1 MLNRTLAPII
11 KDPIEFD
18 LQLPPCEKW
27 RLKNNIPVYAVNAGE
42 RDVIMVEWVFE
53 AGNWFEQKNLIASTT
68 NALLKNGTHDKSAF
82 ELSDYFEYYGAY
94 VNRSCYNE
102 TATIT
107 LHCLTKHLPELLP
120 VIAEMLTGSVFH
132 QEELDTYRQN
142 QKQKLQVSLLKCE
155 YVASQLLDELLYGKN
170 HPYGK
175 QPHAKDYDNL
185 NRDEIIS
192 FYNQYYINGNCK
204 IFTAGKLPENL
215 LELLNKEFGS
225 LPLNVSQ
232 SNIEPQLK
240 ETATQKKYNII
251 NDSNGVQAAIRLAR
265 PFPNRHHPDFQKV
278 QILNNVLGGYF
289 GSRLMSNIREDKG
302 YTYGIYSY
310 LQNHILESA
319 WVISTEVGKEV
330 AEAALE
336 EIYKEMK
343 LLREG
348 FILPDELLLVKN
360 YMMGL
365 MLGNL
370 DGPFQIIAR
379 WKNYILNGVD
389 ENYFNNAIH
398 TIKNVTP
405 LELDEMANKYLQPE
419 AFFEV
424 VVV

>member
-1 MLNRTLAPII
+1 MLNRTIAPNI
-11 KDPIEFD
+11 KNPVEFD
-18 LQLPPCEKW
+18 LKLPPCKKML
-27 RLKNNIPVYAVNAGE
+27 LKNNVPVYAVNAGE
-42 RDVIMVEWVFE
+42 RDVIMIEWVFD
-53 AGNWFEQKNLIASTT
+53 AGNWFEEKNLIASAT
-68 NALLKNGTHDKSAF
+68 NFLLKNGTSKKSAF
-82 ELSDYFEYYGAY
+82 EISDYFEYYGAFL
-94 VNRSCYNE
+94 NRSCYNE
-102 TATIT
+102 TATIS
-107 LHCLTKHLPELLP
+107 LHCLTKHIKELLP
-120 VIAEMLTGSVFH
+120 VVAEMITSAVFH
-132 QEELDTYRQN
+132 QEELETLIQN
-142 QKQKLQVSLLKCE
+142 QKQKLQVSLRKCD

-204 IFTAGKLPENL
+204 IFTAGKLPEDI
-215 LELLNKEFGS
+215 LEILDAEFGS
-225 LPLNVSQ
+225 LPLNKKSTEFHSIQ
-232 SNIEPQLK
+232 K
-240 ETATQKKYNII
+240 DTASEKKHHIV
-251 NDSNGVQAAIRLAR
+251 NDKKGVQAAIRLAR

-278 QILNNVLGGYF
+278 QVLNNVFGGYF

-310 LQNHILESA
+310 LQNHINESA
-319 WVISTEVGKEV
+319 WVISTEAGKEV
-330 AEAALE
+330 LTATLE

-343 LLREG
+343 LIREG
-348 FILPDELLLVKN
+348 FILPNELLLVKN

-379 WKNYILNGVD
+379 WKSYILNGVD
-389 ENYFNNAIH
+389 ENYFNNAIQ

-405 LELDEMANKYLQPE
+405 NELDEMANKYLQPDT
-419 AFFEV
+419 FFEV